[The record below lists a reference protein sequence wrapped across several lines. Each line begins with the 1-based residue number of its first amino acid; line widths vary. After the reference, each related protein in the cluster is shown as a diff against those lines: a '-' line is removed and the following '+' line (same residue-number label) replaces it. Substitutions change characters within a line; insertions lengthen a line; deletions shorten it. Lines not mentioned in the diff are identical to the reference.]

1 MNTEELK
8 YDPSGLIPCII
19 QDHETKN
26 VLMLGYMNKEAMN
39 KTTSEG
45 RVTFF
50 SRSKQRLWTK
60 GENSGNFLNVVSLQV
75 DCDRDTI
82 LITVNPEGPVCH
94 TGSRTCF
101 GDGEVEILHD
111 LEKTISARKE
121 HLQSDSYTSALFQK
135 GINAIAQ
142 KVGEEAVEL
151 IIEAKDQDNKKFLNE
166 AADLLFHYL
175 VLIQAKGHKLGDVK
189 EVLRERK
196 K

>member
-101 GDGEVEILHD
+101 GAGEDEILHD

>member
-8 YDPSGLIPCII
+8 YDAAGLIPCII
-19 QDHETKN
+19 QDLETKN
-26 VLMLGYMNKEAMN
+26 VLMLGYMNIEAIN
-39 KTTSEG
+39 KTISEG

-50 SRSKQRLWTK
+50 SRSRQRLWTK
-60 GENSGNFLNVVSLQV
+60 GETSGNFLSVVFLEA
-75 DCDRDTI
+75 DCDQDT
-82 LITVNPEGPVCH
+82 LLRSVNPEGPVCH

-101 GDGEVEILHD
+101 GPGQEETLAE
-111 LEKTISARKE
+111 LESTIRDRKQNI
-121 HLQSDSYTSALFQK
+121 QSGSYTSGLFEK

-151 IIEAKDQDNKKFLNE
+151 IIEAKDHDDNKFLNE

-175 VLIQAKGHKLGDVK
+175 ILLQARGFKLADIK
-189 EVLRERK
+189 SVLRERK